1 MLKPNKAHHFKDD
14 FMTHNIRFAPSPT
27 GYLHEGHLLS
37 ALYVWAM
44 AKLKNYHI
52 HLRIEDHDL
61 SRARNEYIDSIYE
74 DLEWFGLEWD
84 SESKQSDRHE
94 IYETALKKLNKENLI
109 YGCHCSRKSLSMEN
123 PSSPDGEV
131 IYQKH
136 CLNKALPI
144 TSPNTIRL
152 KVEST
157 LIQWND
163 LRLGFFEENPALQCG
178 DFALKDRLGQW
189 TYQFAVVIDDME
201 ENIGMIVRGEDLRNS
216 TARQILLM
224 SLLGKTTPPLYFHHS
239 LLYDPQTG
247 LKLSKR
253 QQSQSLRA
261 ERMNAIA
268 PEEILGR
275 LCFKQHLIK
284 NKCSISL
291 NDAILLF
298 SKQIEGYLQQK

>member
-1 MLKPNKAHHFKDD
+1 
-14 FMTHNIRFAPSPT
+14 
-27 GYLHEGHLLS
+27 
-37 ALYVWAM
+37 
-44 AKLKNYHI
+44 
-52 HLRIEDHDL
+52 
-61 SRARNEYIDSIYE
+61 
-74 DLEWFGLEWD
+74 
-84 SESKQSDRHE
+84 
-94 IYETALKKLNKENLI
+94 
-109 YGCHCSRKSLSMEN
+109 MEN

-216 TARQILLM
+216 TTRQILLM
-224 SLLGKTTPPLYFHHS
+224 SLRQNDSPPIFPS
-239 LLYDPQTG
+239 LLIIRSSNR
-247 LKLSKR
+247 LKTFKKATITKPKSRKNECDSSR
-253 QQSQSLRA
+253 RNTWTSL
-261 ERMNAIA
+261 
-268 PEEILGR
+268 
-275 LCFKQHLIK
+275 F
-284 NKCSISL
+284 
-291 NDAILLF
+291 
-298 SKQIEGYLQQK
+298 

>member
-1 MLKPNKAHHFKDD
+1 MNH
-14 FMTHNIRFAPSPT
+14 
-27 GYLHEGHLLS
+27 
-37 ALYVWAM
+37 
-44 AKLKNYHI
+44 
-52 HLRIEDHDL
+52 
-61 SRARNEYIDSIYE
+61 
-74 DLEWFGLEWD
+74 
-84 SESKQSDRHE
+84 
-94 IYETALKKLNKENLI
+94 
-109 YGCHCSRKSLSMEN
+109 
-123 PSSPDGEV
+123 
-131 IYQKH
+131 
-136 CLNKALPI
+136 
-144 TSPNTIRL
+144 
-152 KVEST
+152 
-157 LIQWND
+157 
-163 LRLGFFEENPALQCG
+163 LRLGFFEENPALHIC

-284 NKCSISL
+284 NKCSISF
-291 NDAILLF
+291 NDAFLCF
-298 SKQIEGYLQQK
+298 RSKLKDISTKKVYLQAFQIDFFFTNILIKLECFQIPYQNRLLNFLDNSVFHLH